1 MAMTPA
7 IDKVRPLIR
16 TRQNR
21 EFTADPV
28 TEDELNA
35 LAQVARWSGS
45 SSNSQPWRFIIVRDV
60 ALIRQIA
67 EIAAPQTRALRT
79 AAAALAISM
88 PNEPSHAASRAYDE
102 GRAAE
107 RILIAATMLGLGAG
121 ITWLLEKYRPE
132 VGGLLGVGD
141 DRFVRTIMA
150 IGHPTDQAQK
160 PRSAPGEAR
169 HPLAEL
175 VEWQ

>member
-1 MAMTPA
+1 MTAP
-7 IDKVRPLIR
+7 IDQVRPLIR

-28 TEDELNA
+28 TEDELIA

-45 SSNSQPWRFIIVRDV
+45 SSNSQPWRFVMVRDI

-67 EIAAPQTRALRT
+67 EIAIPQTRALRT
-79 AAAALAISM
+79 AVAALAISM
-88 PNEPSHAASRAYDE
+88 PNEPSHALSHAFDE
-102 GRAAE
+102 GRVAE
-107 RILIAATMLGLGAG
+107 RILIAAPMLGLAAG
-121 ITWLLEKYRPE
+121 ITWLFEKYRHE
-132 VGGLLGVGD
+132 VGSLLGVGD

-150 IGHPTDQAQK
+150 IGHPTDQAQQ

-169 HPLAEL
+169 RPLAEL
-175 VEWQ
+175 VDWR